1 MCLYFCLNYRFCD
14 IFNKIGGFCARLW
27 YSRKPQILST
37 FRIYSRFT
45 QEVSRNKLHLI
56 SVTHLRHFNIKCYP
70 TFKLFIPIPFPPHR
84 QKVVYSMPEGS
95 TIKFGF
101 DAKEYRHCYVTESE
115 GRCCPCRRVRQP
127 RLSGIWVAHHGRPEL
142 RKSQGSIG
150 CGWGSHAVASG
161 GPSKLAISL
170 FKVRDRCD
178 GRKSNHSIFEVNG
191 KNIVSL
197 KGAEDSVV
205 EWFFKFAGSLF
216 QIQKYLTNFVW
227 TKHLFLSITYGH
239 WVPMNASIWVISSLR
254 EQPHR
259 F

>member
-1 MCLYFCLNYRFCD
+1 MGFSARFKKINSTTFEKVKDFWPKQGLIKKVQTKFSCLYFCLNYRFCE

-27 YSRKPQILST
+27 YSWQAQLLST

-56 SVTHLRHFNIKCYP
+56 SVTHLHRYNIKCYP

-84 QKVVYSMPEGS
+84 QKVVYSMPEGR
-95 TIKFGF
+95 TMKFGF
-101 DAKEYRHCYVTESE
+101 DYTLRKTRHCYVTESE

-178 GRKSNHSIFEVNG
+178 GRKSNHRFYYIWSKREEYLVFMIA
-191 KNIVSL
+191 SL
-197 KGAEDSVV
+197 KGRM
-205 EWFFKFAGSLF
+205 
-216 QIQKYLTNFVW
+216 I
-227 TKHLFLSITYGH
+227 LS
-239 WVPMNASIWVISSLR
+239 
-254 EQPHR
+254 
-259 F
+259 